1 MIVLDTNVVSEF
13 MTSPPAPSVREWLN
27 SQATGTLYLTTISI
41 AEIEFGLM
49 VLPEGNRRR
58 LLATRFEQF
67 VELAFG
73 ERILAF
79 DEPAAHLYG
88 RIRAERRARGRPMS
102 NFDAQI
108 AAIARA
114 KSFRLATRNVKDFDG
129 CGVELINPFND

>member
-13 MTSPPAPSVREWLN
+13 MTSPPAPSVRAWLN
-27 SQATGTLYLTTISI
+27 NQATGGLYLTTISI
-41 AEIEFGLM
+41 AEIQFGLLA
-49 VLPEGNRRR
+49 LPEGNRRR
-58 LLATRFEQF
+58 PLAARFEQF

-79 DEPAAHLYG
+79 DEPAAHLYA

-108 AAIARA
+108 AAIARTN
-114 KSFRLATRNVKDFDG
+114 SFRRATRNVKDFEG
-129 CGVELINPFND
+129 CGVELINPFDD

>member
-13 MTSPPAPSVREWLN
+13 MTSPPAQSVREWLN
-27 SQATGTLYLTTISI
+27 KQAAGGLYLTTISI

-58 LLATRFEQF
+58 LLASRFEQF

-73 ERILAF
+73 ERILPF

-88 RIRAERRARGRPMS
+88 EIRAERRARGRPMS

-108 AAIARA
+108 AAIARV
-114 KSFRLATRNVKDFDG
+114 KSYRLATRNIKDFED
-129 CGVELINPFND
+129 CGVDLINPFDD

>member
-1 MIVLDTNVVSEF
+1 MIILDTNVVSEF
-13 MTSPPAPSVREWLN
+13 MTSPPAHSVRQWLN
-27 SQATGTLYLTTISI
+27 AQASGGLYLTTISI

-49 VLPEGNRRR
+49 VLPEGKRRQF
-58 LLATRFEQF
+58 LASRFEQF
-67 VELAFG
+67 VELAFS
-73 ERILAF
+73 ERILPF

-114 KSFRLATRNVKDFDG
+114 KSFWLATRNVKDFEG
-129 CGVELINPFND
+129 CGLDLINPFDD

>member
-1 MIVLDTNVVSEF
+1 
-13 MTSPPAPSVREWLN
+13 
-27 SQATGTLYLTTISI
+27 LYLTTISI

-58 LLATRFEQF
+58 LPASRFEQF

-88 RIRAERRARGRPMS
+88 RIRADRRAGGRPIS

-108 AAIARA
+108 AAIVRA
-114 KSFRLATRNVKDFDG
+114 KSLRLATRNVKDFDG
-129 CGVELINPFND
+129 CGVELINPFDD

>member
-27 SQATGTLYLTTISI
+27 SQASGALYLTTISI

-58 LLATRFEQF
+58 LLASRFEQF

-73 ERILAF
+73 ERILVF
-79 DEPAAHLYG
+79 DESAAHLYG
-88 RIRAERRARGRPMS
+88 QIRAERQARGRPIS

-108 AAIARA
+108 AAITRA
-114 KSFRLATRNVKDFDG
+114 NSFRLATRNIKDFAD
-129 CGVELINPFND
+129 CGVELINPFDD

>member
-13 MTSPPAPSVREWLN
+13 MTSPPAQSVREWLN
-27 SQATGTLYLTTISI
+27 KQAAGGLYLTTISI

-58 LLATRFEQF
+58 LLASRFEQF

-73 ERILAF
+73 EHILPF

-88 RIRAERRARGRPMS
+88 EIRAKRRARGRPMS

-108 AAIARA
+108 AAIARV
-114 KSFRLATRNVKDFDG
+114 KSYRLATRNIKDFED
-129 CGVELINPFND
+129 CGVDLINPFDD